1 MQHHGSQP
9 PWQLHLQTWQC
20 MICGCRNPMAGRECE
35 QCTYPIGYQKLTPQ
49 RHLDMPVRSK
59 ECVLLSFLPCVSS
72 SVCQQSCWA
81 PTYFWPNRPNS
92 EGAIRCGR
100 VGSIHSAFPQVSFDA
115 SSSKWGV
122 GQCSPTS
129 GHVAACWFQPEDS
142 SHGMDWKGLWK
153 GFLEWTSKRGK
164 GRSCPEVAS

>member
-1 MQHHGSQP
+1 MLRNSECGRLASTAAVGSPAWHRAERRRRAKARVLLRSQQFQSPYRTMQAARRLVQHHGSQP

-81 PTYFWPNRPNS
+81 PT
-92 EGAIRCGR
+92 
-100 VGSIHSAFPQVSFDA
+100 
-115 SSSKWGV
+115 
-122 GQCSPTS
+122 
-129 GHVAACWFQPEDS
+129 
-142 SHGMDWKGLWK
+142 
-153 GFLEWTSKRGK
+153 
-164 GRSCPEVAS
+164 